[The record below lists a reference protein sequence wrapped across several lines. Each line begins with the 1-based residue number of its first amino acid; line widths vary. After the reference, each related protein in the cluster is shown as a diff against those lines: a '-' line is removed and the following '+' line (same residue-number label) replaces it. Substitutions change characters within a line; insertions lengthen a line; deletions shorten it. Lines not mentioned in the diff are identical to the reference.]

1 MKKQFIF
8 IIFASLFI
16 FQNVSAQE
24 ASGLYVETT
33 KFGKY
38 EAKGK
43 IVKKITNKYDKQGKL
58 IRLSFESFKDSTLT
72 IGVYDYDSNGK
83 KNGYTELVFIK
94 DRERKSRYLLIGKYD
109 LDKFKMVI
117 QKIVDRIG

>member
-1 MKKQFIF
+1 M
-8 IIFASLFI
+8 
-16 FQNVSAQE
+16 
-24 ASGLYVETT
+24 
-33 KFGKY
+33 
-38 EAKGK
+38 
-43 IVKKITNKYDKQGKL
+43 